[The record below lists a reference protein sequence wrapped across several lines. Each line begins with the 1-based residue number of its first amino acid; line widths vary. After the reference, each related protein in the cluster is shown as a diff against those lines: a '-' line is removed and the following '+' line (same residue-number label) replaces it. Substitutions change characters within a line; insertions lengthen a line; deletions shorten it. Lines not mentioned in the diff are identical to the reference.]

1 MTSETFA
8 LSRLPV
14 GCRAIIT
21 CIRAEGLEKDRFI
34 DLGFSPSLEV
44 KTLFHSPSGNPTAYE
59 VMTPQKLLYKNRA
72 GFFSPAPF
80 VL

>member
-44 KTLFHSPSGNPTAYE
+44 KTLISTAPSGNPTAYE
-59 VMTPQKLLYKNRA
+59 VMGAVSCSSQ
-72 GFFSPAPF
+72 
-80 VL
+80 